1 MFIFEHLVVRY
12 RTFCTLVQI
21 HNSRF
26 TMSKTQATILIIDDD
41 DDILLSA
48 KLLLKKHYTT
58 IITRSNPKEINQLLS
73 EENIDVIV
81 LDMNYR
87 IGFNDGKEGMYW
99 LNHIMSIN
107 DKMIVILMTA
117 YGEVELA
124 VNAIKQGAFDFI
136 LKPWSNEKFLATIRT
151 GLELSTSKRKIS
163 ILKSTNEAL
172 QKNIDDKFGPLIG
185 KSIAMTQLMETVE
198 KVSVTDA
205 NVLILGENGTGKQHI
220 AREIHRRSAQKDG
233 PFIHVDLGSL
243 SESLFESELFGHK
256 KGAFTDAIDDR
267 PGRFEMAENGTLFL
281 DEIGNLP
288 INLQSKLL
296 TVIQDKKVSRLGES
310 IERPFNARLLFAT
323 NAPINQWVSEGKFR
337 QDLLFR
343 INTVEIEIPPIRE
356 RPDDTQEFIQHFL
369 DIYKEKYHKAHLKL
383 SRDAMDLLKK
393 HSWPGNIREI
403 QHTMERGVIMSDDHE
418 INGSHFNLST
428 VSTDSNTKAQ
438 EFDNLNLQD
447 IEKVLVQK
455 AMDKFDGNISK
466 ASKELGLTR
475 AALYRR
481 LEKFNL

>member
-1 MFIFEHLVVRY
+1 
-12 RTFCTLVQI
+12 
-21 HNSRF
+21 
-26 TMSKTQATILIIDDD
+26 MSKTQATILIIDDD

-48 KLLLKKHYTT
+48 KLLLKKHYTN
-58 IITRSNPKEINQLLS
+58 IITKSSPKEINQLITT
-73 EENIDVIV
+73 ENIDVIV

-87 IGFNDGKEGMYW
+87 IGFNDGKEGLYW

-136 LKPWSNEKFLATIRT
+136 LKPWSNEKFLATIRA
-151 GLELSTSKRKIS
+151 GMELNASNHKIS
-163 ILKSTNEAL
+163 ILKSTNTAL
-172 QKNIDDKFGPLIG
+172 QEKIEGEYGPIIG
-185 KSIAMTQLMETVE
+185 NSPAMSQLMSTVE

-205 NVLILGENGTGKQHI
+205 NILILGENGTGKQHL
-220 AREIHRRSAQKDG
+220 AREIHKRSEQKEG
-233 PFIHVDLGSL
+233 PFIHVDLGAL
-243 SESLFESELFGHK
+243 SESLFESELFGHR
-256 KGAFTDAIDDR
+256 KGSFTDAHEDK

-296 TVIQDKKVSRLGES
+296 TVLQDKKVSRLGEG

-323 NAPINQWVSEGKFR
+323 NAPISKWVSEGKFR

-343 INTVEIEIPPIRE
+343 INTVEIEIPPLRK
-356 RPDDTQEFIQHFL
+356 RPEDITEFVNYFL
-369 DIYKEKYHKAHLKL
+369 NIFKRKYHKAHLQLTSEALK
-383 SRDAMDLLKK
+383 LLKA
-393 HSWPGNIREI
+393 HHWPGNIREI
-403 QHTMERGVIMSDDHE
+403 QHTIERGVIMSEGQE
-418 INGSHFNLST
+418 IKATDYNLT
-428 VSTDSNTKAQ
+428 NIPAQSNETAL
-438 EFDNLNLQD
+438 EFDNLNLSD
-447 IEKVLVQK
+447 IEKILVKK
-455 AMDKFDGNISK
+455 AMHKHEGNISK
-466 ASKELGLTR
+466 AAKELGLTR